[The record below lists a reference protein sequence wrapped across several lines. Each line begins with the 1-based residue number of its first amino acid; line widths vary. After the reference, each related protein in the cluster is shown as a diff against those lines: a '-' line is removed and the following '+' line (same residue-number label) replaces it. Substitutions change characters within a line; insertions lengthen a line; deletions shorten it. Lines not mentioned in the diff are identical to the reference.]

1 MSSVDT
7 ALALLALIVSLVAL
21 ALALRGRRAPDPTP
35 PAPPP
40 PPPPE
45 DGEAR
50 ARLDSLEAR
59 REGLATD
66 LRALADRVIALEAG
80 WGEEAE
86 ALREGFASMELAFT
100 TLREATPDPVTDVE
114 EEPAPESPPLLPEE
128 QAPEEQ
134 APEEQVR
141 EHLRDEG
148 WSDVVLLPDGESRYR
163 VEARRDGGLAKGCA
177 RLFPDGRVEARLA
190 RPTRAF
196 P

>member
-1 MSSVDT
+1 MLGVDT

-21 ALALRGRRAPDPTP
+21 ALALRGRRTPDLAP

-114 EEPAPESPPLLPEE
+114 EEPAPE
-128 QAPEEQ
+128 EQ